1 MKKIFGIILAMLMV
15 FSMST
20 AAFAGTET
28 YVPSVDKGPDYVVTV
43 NIEGPTRE
51 TETTDLGTVDYKC
64 YNFIVEVENHT
75 KTAVEATDFEVI
87 VTAYNNELKKEY
99 KVDFDNDSLKDDDA
113 TANTGG
119 DKGSYSISA
128 KVNTNVD
135 LWFDISVDNEMPIT
149 VKTISAD
156 KAEAQ
161 FKLVEVIDLPETDEE
176 DDYVEDE
183 DDFVEDD
190 FVEDDL
196 IDDDLVDDDFIE
208 DEEETG
214 GDSYVDEEIPNTGST
229 PVAGAVGVLGLAA
242 IAALV
247 IAKKKKS
254 NEENWT

>member
-64 YNFIVEVENHT
+64 YNFIVEVENYT
-75 KTAVEATDFEVI
+75 KTAIEATDFDVI
-87 VTAYNNELKKEY
+87 VAAYNDELKKEY
-99 KVDFDNDSLKDDDA
+99 GVEFDIDSLKDEAA
-113 TANTGG
+113 TAHTGG
-119 DKGSYSISA
+119 GKGVYSISA

-176 DDYVEDE
+176 DDYVDDE
-183 DDFVEDD
+183 ED

-196 IDDDLVDDDFIE
+196 IDDDFVDDEFVE

-229 PVAGAVGVLGLAA
+229 PVAGAVSVLGLGA

>member
-28 YVPSVDKGPDYVVTV
+28 YVPSVDKGPDYVVTI

-64 YNFIVEVENHT
+64 YNFIVEVENYT
-75 KTAVEATDFEVI
+75 KTAVEATDFDVI
-87 VTAYNNELKKEY
+87 VTAYNDELKKEY
-99 KVDFDNDSLKDDDA
+99 GVDFDIDSLNDEAA
-113 TANTGG
+113 TAHTGG
-119 DKGSYSISA
+119 GKGVYSISA

-156 KAEAQ
+156 EAEAQ
-161 FKLVEVIDLPETDEE
+161 FKLVEAIDLPEVD
-176 DDYVEDE
+176 VEDEYVDVEDEYVDNE
-183 DDFVEDD
+183 DDFV
-190 FVEDDL
+190 
-196 IDDDLVDDDFIE
+196 DDDLVDDEFVE

-214 GDSYVDEEIPNTGST
+214 GDSYIDEEVPNTGST
-229 PVAGAVGVLGLAA
+229 PVAGAVGALGVAA

-254 NEENWT
+254 NEGNWT

>member
-64 YNFIVEVENHT
+64 YNFIVEVENYT
-75 KTAVEATDFEVI
+75 KTAVEATDFDVI
-87 VTAYNNELKKEY
+87 VTAYNDELKKEY
-99 KVDFDNDSLKDDDA
+99 GVEFDINSLKDEAA
-113 TANTGG
+113 TAHTGG
-119 DKGSYSISA
+119 GKGVYSISA

-190 FVEDDL
+190 L
-196 IDDDLVDDDFIE
+196 IDDDLVDDEFIE

-229 PVAGAVGVLGLAA
+229 PVAGAVGVLGLGA